1 MGILLD
7 RWMDTGQTD
16 GKTDKWMDRQTNGQ
30 IGISSIYVTAI
41 NGLFVYS
48 LNRPHPTP
56 LYILF
61 KVTGLL
67 IGQVLHTVTH
77 VPTRM

>member
-7 RWMDTGQTD
+7 RWMDTRQTD
-16 GKTDKWMDRQTNGQ
+16 GQTDKWMDRQTNGQ
-30 IGISSIYVTAI
+30 IGISPIYVTTI